1 MRLHKARLEQDDD
14 GRWKAWIDTLPG
26 CSVSADTQGEAL
38 VALKEATKAHIE
50 FKYVIVTL
58 NVPEQGIHIPKD
70 LLEGVDEVDI
80 TISGDNRVIVK
91 PVIDYDAIHK
101 AKDRNSDKSLWADKY
116 RGVITL
122 REDDPD
128 PRYQAIIQKYLRIE
142 KENP

>member
-14 GRWKAWIDTLPG
+14 GRWKSWIDTLPG

-38 VALKEATKAHIE
+38 VALKEAAEAHVD
-50 FKYVIVTL
+50 FKYVTVRL
-58 NVPEQGIHIPKD
+58 KVPEQGIHIPRS
-70 LLEGVDEVDI
+70 LLEGVEEVDI
-80 TISGDNRVIVK
+80 NNSADRVIVN
-91 PVIDYDAIHK
+91 PVIDYDATHK
-101 AKDRNSDKSLWADKY
+101 TKDRNSDKSLWADKY